1 MQSFINHVYFKL
13 NMSRDD
19 LPEDNAEFKRSLQLY
34 DGIGKLLNYHIL
46 LMWERNNYSAG
57 AAPSSEPQE
66 VTLEKLGHTISY
78 VHDGLESKLPR
89 ELRRQ
94 EIPYQGEAILRLQ
107 QNGMRVSAGWCD
119 SVDAH
124 LPFTG
129 DGAFDD
135 LHYLIADAATLED
148 AFTFEQGKAIAYE
161 LVNYLMNS
169 PVGIP
174 GKYDHI
180 KSDGTTTWLKWLRD

>member
-1 MQSFINHVYFKL
+1 
-13 NMSRDD
+13 MSRDD
-19 LPEDNAEFKRSLQLY
+19 LPDDNAEFKRSLRLY
-34 DGIGKLLNYHIL
+34 DGIGQLLSYHLL
-46 LMWERNNYSAG
+46 LMWERNDYLAG

-66 VTLEKLGHTISY
+66 LTLKKLNDMISY

-89 ELRRQ
+89 ELRRK
-94 EIPYQGEAILRLQ
+94 EIPNQGEAILRLQ
-107 QNGMRVSAGWCD
+107 KNGMMISAGWCD

-129 DGAFDD
+129 DEAFDD

-169 PVGIP
+169 LVGIP

-180 KSDGTTTWLKWLRD
+180 KNDGATTWLKWLRD